1 MKKSHLFFLAPVVI
15 LFVSAYVYFSDA
27 VKSFVFTQVQKFSS
41 AEVSMD
47 NIIFLDDKFDIPGYM
62 SFLERMKGLDNSV
75 ALFLPQVYNMKI
87 DEYLDNMDLDEIKK
101 LKDGYRDFTMKLS
114 ESQNVIPVVFVGR
127 GNKDSSQ
134 HDMSGF
140 SYFKSKDVDLKLVE
154 YDTVKVMSKRA
165 WYMMGSAGFYEE
177 YYYLPFTIPAIMK
190 FGDNVVA
197 GAAVEAIRKYY
208 KFTRNR
214 VSYQDGRLKIGDVI
228 DFPLLKSGDIII
240 HRLKDKP
247 KVYGLNEFIAADNR
261 LLNDKII
268 IVKNRDVSQSTM
280 FSLGIMTASI
290 MKGRYIKYD
299 PFMNYAGAFIILLGL
314 IAAYRSFRLILGA
327 LVFAGT
333 EGVFFLISVLFMTNS
348 IYLDFALLSAIN
360 LLAFAVIYYYRI
372 SVLFMDREARLR
384 VLSQFMHPK
393 TVRKFIMRNKDI
405 RIKNTWLKTFVIYI
419 DFEED
424 TEPDAAGIKK
434 TFEKARELIYNR
446 HKDFIIKGHNN
457 ADMAIVI
464 LDDAPD
470 PRRVIET
477 ALEIRE
483 KFTDMKFNVVLNNTE
498 VYIFENKNELGIL
511 DKNYAVRRASGTLEK
526 KKYIVIP
533 EADVQKYINLI
544 KFQKIAG
551 TGGVVLFNITGFREE
566 QS

>member
-1 MKKSHLFFLAPVVI
+1 MKKSHLFFLAPAVI

-62 SFLERMKGLDNSV
+62 SFLGRMKGLDNSV

-101 LKDGYRDFTMKLS
+101 LKEGYRDFTIKLS

-127 GNKDSSQ
+127 GDKDPAQ

-165 WYMMGSAGFYEE
+165 WYMMGSAAFYEE

-214 VSYQDGRLKIGDVI
+214 VSYLDGRLKIGDVI
-228 DFPLLKSGDIII
+228 DFPLLKNGDIII

-247 KVYGLNEFIAADNR
+247 KVYSLNEFIAADSKEI
-261 LLNDKII
+261 NDKII
-268 IVKNRDVSQSTM
+268 IVKNKDVSQSTM

-314 IAAYRSFRLILGA
+314 IAAYRSFRLVLGA

-360 LLAFAVIYYYRI
+360 LLAFVAIYYYRI
-372 SVLFMDREARLR
+372 SVLFIDREARLR

-393 TVRKFIMRNKDI
+393 TVKKFIMRNKDI
-405 RIKNTWLKTFVIYI
+405 RIKNTWLKTFVIYM

-457 ADMAIVI
+457 CDMAIVI
-464 LDDAPD
+464 LDDAPE

-511 DKNYAVRRASGTLEK
+511 DRNYAVRRASGALEK